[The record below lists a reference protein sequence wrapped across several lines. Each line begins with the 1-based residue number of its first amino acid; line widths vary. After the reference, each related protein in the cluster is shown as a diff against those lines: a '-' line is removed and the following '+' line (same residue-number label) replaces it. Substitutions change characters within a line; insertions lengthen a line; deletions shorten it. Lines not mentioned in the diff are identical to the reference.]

1 MYQFY
6 NFWSQP
12 ANQSAIL
19 SSSPH
24 THFLVGTVFT
34 EIEGQSNPTNQ
45 PTMQR
50 CVVQILHSSN
60 VTFATL
66 NDDSS
71 HPKRL
76 QKRPIFHHTAAA
88 SSTRQHYP
96 GHAGRVAILC
106 ALARA
111 AQRYSAHRAYR
122 KHGSS
127 PCASWLIQCEWCNNS
142 QLHEGGKHG
151 VGSNTT
157 GVVPRWRRRRCSGG
171 SPQPSWRATGTK
183 IRVGLIHSCSYYTA
197 YIQTYLLSYRVYGK

>member
-1 MYQFY
+1 
-6 NFWSQP
+6 
-12 ANQSAIL
+12 
-19 SSSPH
+19 
-24 THFLVGTVFT
+24 
-34 EIEGQSNPTNQ
+34 
-45 PTMQR
+45 MQR

-76 QKRPIFHHTAAA
+76 QKRPIFHHTGAAA

-127 PCASWLIQCEWCNNS
+127 PCASRLIQCEWCNNS

-157 GVVPRWRRRRCSGG
+157 GVVPRWRRRRRRRRHSVQWR
-171 SPQPSWRATGTK
+171 QPSAKLASDGHKNTRGPHPF
-183 IRVGLIHSCSYYTA
+183 V
-197 YIQTYLLSYRVYGK
+197 

>member
-76 QKRPIFHHTAAA
+76 QKRPIFHH
-88 SSTRQHYP
+88 SSSSQQYQATLPRPCRQGGNTLCSGARSPALQCAPRVPKTRQQPLCLLAYP
-96 GHAGRVAILC
+96 V
-106 ALARA
+106 
-111 AQRYSAHRAYR
+111 
-122 KHGSS
+122 
-127 PCASWLIQCEWCNNS
+127 
-142 QLHEGGKHG
+142 
-151 VGSNTT
+151 
-157 GVVPRWRRRRCSGG
+157 
-171 SPQPSWRATGTK
+171 
-183 IRVGLIHSCSYYTA
+183 
-197 YIQTYLLSYRVYGK
+197 

>member
-1 MYQFY
+1 MMT
-6 NFWSQP
+6 P
-12 ANQSAIL
+12 LIL
-19 SSSPH
+19 KGCKS
-24 THFLVGTVFT
+24 
-34 EIEGQSNPTNQ
+34 
-45 PTMQR
+45 
-50 CVVQILHSSN
+50 VQYFI
-60 VTFATL
+60 TA
-66 NDDSS
+66 
-71 HPKRL
+71 
-76 QKRPIFHHTAAA
+76 AAA

-111 AQRYSAHRAYR
+111 AQRYGAQRAYR

-171 SPQPSWRATGTK
+171 SPQPSSRATGTK

-197 YIQTYLLSYRVYGK
+197 YIQTYLLSYSVYGKWYGFALKLSQSYKIITALKHPHWKR

>member
-1 MYQFY
+1 
-6 NFWSQP
+6 
-12 ANQSAIL
+12 
-19 SSSPH
+19 
-24 THFLVGTVFT
+24 
-34 EIEGQSNPTNQ
+34 
-45 PTMQR
+45 MQR

-88 SSTRQHYP
+88 ASSTRQHYP

-106 ALARA
+106 ALARV

-122 KHGSS
+122 KHGS
-127 PCASWLIQCEWCNNS
+127 PCASRLIQCEWCNNS

-157 GVVPRWRRRRCSGG
+157 GVVPR
-171 SPQPSWRATGTK
+171 
-183 IRVGLIHSCSYYTA
+183 
-197 YIQTYLLSYRVYGK
+197 